1 MRMSD
6 LLYSEHF
13 DTNCRI
19 EIEQSADHFHAHVE
33 LDGNLPIFPGD
44 KVRVHGEPILMTF
57 GEKVVEDRK
66 VTISRANAARRL
78 YTKIAGYFEMAE
90 LYEVSFTAGRL

>member
-1 MRMSD
+1 MESLMF
-6 LLYSEHF
+6 SEHF

-19 EIEQSADHFHAHVE
+19 EIEQSPDHFHAHVE
-33 LDGNLPIFPGD
+33 LEGNLPIFPGD
-44 KVRVHGEPILMTF
+44 KVCVHGKPIQMTF
-57 GEKVVEDRK
+57 GEKIIEDRT
-66 VTISRANAARRL
+66 VTISRASPLRRA